1 MSFNVQVLHLSYFQ
15 TSKPASKFY
24 TITLTQI
31 FFSLGK
37 HFEKEEDV
45 RGIPQES
52 VHFRWVHLLKSSSH
66 NLKIDEERHITC
78 VWIESLKKNLKE
90 HIKISHLKTNNRF
103 KAFKLDF
110 FQVCLSFQLNSSSVF
125 SPLRVSWQMGA
136 SDSRWCF
143 GARPVW
149 GWTEDCCAGRAWWWI
164 LHHLRGIH

>member
-45 RGIPQES
+45 WGIPQES

-110 FQVCLSFQLNSSSVF
+110 FQVCLSFQLNLFFCVLPPQSLLTNGSVWQSLMLWSPSSLRMDRRLLCRESLVMNSSS
-125 SPLRVSWQMGA
+125 S
-136 SDSRWCF
+136 
-143 GARPVW
+143 
-149 GWTEDCCAGRAWWWI
+149 
-164 LHHLRGIH
+164 